1 MRVPEELHTFLLKEK
16 AFFIATH
23 VNPEG
28 DALGSSIALAMALE
42 SIGKE
47 VLLYDRDPVPHLY
60 HFLPGYEKFKNCY
73 SPSLVSSLPLVLL
86 DCNEIER
93 AGLAEVKISCSAVI
107 DHHETVRDF
116 GDIKWI
122 MPHAAATGMMVYWLI
137 REMGV
142 PLTRDIAINL
152 YTAIAN
158 DTGTFRY
165 RNTSSEVLRI
175 CAELIDFGASPGA
188 ISECLYET
196 WSEGRFKLM
205 TDVLQTLDMR
215 GDVAII
221 HATEEMF
228 QRTGTSASDTENFSN
243 FPRMINEIRISAF
256 FRKIKEGWKISL
268 RSKGDVNVA
277 EIASLFNGGGHRNAA
292 GYKITADDINSAKDE
307 LIKTLTERGHLH
319 THQ

>member
-1 MRVPEELHTFLLKEK
+1 LRVPEELRTFLLKEK

-47 VLLYDRDPVPHLY
+47 VLLYDRDPVPHSY
-60 HFLPGYEKFKNCY
+60 RFLPGHEKFKNYY
-73 SPSLVSSLPLVLL
+73 SPSLVSRIPLILL

-93 AGLAEVKISCSAVI
+93 AGLADLKIPCSAVI
-107 DHHETVRDF
+107 DHHETLRAF

-137 REMGV
+137 KEIEV
-142 PLTRDIAINL
+142 PLTRDMAINI

-165 RNTSSEVLRI
+165 SNTSSEVLRI
-175 CAELIDFGASPGA
+175 CAELIDSGVPPGMV
-188 ISECLYET
+188 SECLYET
-196 WSEGRFKLM
+196 WSAGRFKLM
-205 TDVLQTLDMR
+205 TDVFQTLDVR
-215 GDVAII
+215 GDVAMI

-228 QRTGTSASDTENFSN
+228 RRTGTSASDTENFSN
-243 FPRMINEIRISAF
+243 FPRMINEIRISVF
-256 FRKIKEGWKISL
+256 FRKIKDGWKISL
-268 RSKGDVNVA
+268 RSKGDANVA
-277 EIASLFNGGGHRNAA
+277 EIAALFNGGGHRNAA

-307 LIKTLTERGHLH
+307 LIKALTEKGLLH
-319 THQ
+319 SRQ

>member
-1 MRVPEELHTFLLKEK
+1 MRVPEELRTFLLKEK

-47 VLLYDRDPVPHLY
+47 VLLYDRDPVPHSY
-60 HFLPGYEKFKNCY
+60 RFLPGYEKFKNYY
-73 SPSLVSSLPLVLL
+73 SPSLVSRIPLILL

-93 AGLAEVKISCSAVI
+93 AGLADLKVPCSAVI
-107 DHHETVRDF
+107 DHHETLRAF

-122 MPHAAATGMMVYWLI
+122 TPHAAATGMMVYWLI
-137 REMGV
+137 KEIEV
-142 PLTRDIAINL
+142 PLTRDMAINI

-196 WSEGRFKLM
+196 WSGGRFKLM

-243 FPRMINEIRISAF
+243 FPRMIDEIRISVF
-256 FRKIKEGWKISL
+256 FRKIKEGWKVSL

-277 EIASLFNGGGHRNAA
+277 EIAALFNGGGHRNAA
-292 GYKITADDINSAKDE
+292 GYKITARDINSAKDE
-307 LIKTLTERGHLH
+307 FMKALTERGLLRTRH
-319 THQ
+319 